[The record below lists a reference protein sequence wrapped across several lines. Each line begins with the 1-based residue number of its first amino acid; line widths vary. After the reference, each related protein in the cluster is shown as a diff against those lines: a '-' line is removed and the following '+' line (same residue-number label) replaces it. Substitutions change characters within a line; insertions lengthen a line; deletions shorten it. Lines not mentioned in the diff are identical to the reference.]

1 MKNLTF
7 DEQYDEITDMIME
20 IEQHLEDA
28 RDRLAEVSASL
39 SKLRVTKKAKARK
52 SK

>member
-1 MKNLTF
+1 MKIPTF

-20 IEQHLEDA
+20 VEQHLEDA
-28 RDRLAEVSASL
+28 RDRLSEVSSSL
-39 SKLRVTKKAKARK
+39 DKLKATKKSKTRK